1 MTAPI
6 LTTILFVPLILL
18 ILSGRGDNLI
28 AGYNT
33 ASEKEREQFNMK
45 RLRLVIAGILLAT
58 LILFWISVLMN
69 DKDPYKF
76 IVLIGMF
83 PICFIGII
91 LANTWAKKK
100 KLLLLP
106 HTELTSAILLVI
118 EKNMAIRKPQKIFW

>member
-6 LTTILFVPLILL
+6 LTTILFVPLTLL
-18 ILSGRGDNLI
+18 ILLGRGDNLI

-33 ASEKEREQFNMK
+33 ASEKEREQYHIK

-58 LILFWISVLMN
+58 TILFWIPILMN

-100 KLLLLP
+100 
-106 HTELTSAILLVI
+106 
-118 EKNMAIRKPQKIFW
+118 

>member
-1 MTAPI
+1 MTAAI
-6 LTTILFVPLILL
+6 FTTIVITPLLLL

-33 ASEKEREQFNMK
+33 ATKEEREQFNMK

-58 LILFWISVLMN
+58 IILFWIPILMN

-100 KLLLLP
+100 
-106 HTELTSAILLVI
+106 
-118 EKNMAIRKPQKIFW
+118 

>member
-1 MTAPI
+1 MIAAI
-6 LTTILFVPLILL
+6 FTTIVITPLLLL
-18 ILSGRGDNLI
+18 ILSGHGDNLI

-33 ASEKEREQFNMK
+33 ATKEEREQFNMK

-58 LILFWISVLMN
+58 IILFWIPILMN

-100 KLLLLP
+100 
-106 HTELTSAILLVI
+106 
-118 EKNMAIRKPQKIFW
+118 

>member
-6 LTTILFVPLILL
+6 LTTILLVPLTLL

-33 ASEKEREQFNMK
+33 ATKEEREQFNMK
-45 RLRLVIAGILLAT
+45 RLRMVIGGILFLTIIA
-58 LILFWISVLMN
+58 FWI
-69 DKDPYKF
+69 P
-76 IVLIGMF
+76 VLIGNQKFIIPMTIALI

-100 KLLLLP
+100 
-106 HTELTSAILLVI
+106 
-118 EKNMAIRKPQKIFW
+118 

>member
-6 LTTILFVPLILL
+6 FTSILFVPLILL

-45 RLRLVIAGILLAT
+45 RLRMVIGGILFLTIIA
-58 LILFWISVLMN
+58 FWI
-69 DKDPYKF
+69 P
-76 IVLIGMF
+76 VLIGNQKFIIPMTIALI

-100 KLLLLP
+100 
-106 HTELTSAILLVI
+106 
-118 EKNMAIRKPQKIFW
+118 

>member
-33 ASEKEREQFNMK
+33 ASEKEREQYHIK
-45 RLRLVIAGILLAT
+45 RLRLVIAGIMLAT
-58 LILFWISVLMN
+58 IILFWISILMN
-69 DKDPYKF
+69 DIEPYKF
-76 IVLIGMF
+76 IVLIGMY

-100 KLLLLP
+100 
-106 HTELTSAILLVI
+106 
-118 EKNMAIRKPQKIFW
+118 

>member
-33 ASEKEREQFNMK
+33 ASEKEREQYHIK
-45 RLRLVIAGILLAT
+45 RLRLVIAGIMLAT
-58 LILFWISVLMN
+58 IILFWIPILMN
-69 DKDPYKF
+69 DKDPHKL

-83 PICFIGII
+83 PVCFIGII

-100 KLLLLP
+100 
-106 HTELTSAILLVI
+106 
-118 EKNMAIRKPQKIFW
+118 

>member
-58 LILFWISVLMN
+58 TILFWIPILMN
-69 DKDPYKF
+69 DKEPYKF

-83 PICFIGII
+83 PVCFIGII
-91 LANTWAKKK
+91 LANIWAKKK
-100 KLLLLP
+100 
-106 HTELTSAILLVI
+106 
-118 EKNMAIRKPQKIFW
+118 

>member
-33 ASEKEREQFNMK
+33 ASEKEREQYHIK
-45 RLRLVIAGILLAT
+45 RLRLVIAGIMLAT
-58 LILFWISVLMN
+58 IILFWIPILMN
-69 DKDPYKF
+69 DKEPYKF

-83 PICFIGII
+83 PVCFIGII

-100 KLLLLP
+100 
-106 HTELTSAILLVI
+106 
-118 EKNMAIRKPQKIFW
+118 

>member
-33 ASEKEREQFNMK
+33 ASEKEREQYHIK
-45 RLRLVIAGILLAT
+45 RLRLVIVSILLAT
-58 LILFWISVLMN
+58 LILFWISVLIN
-69 DKDPYKF
+69 DKKLKC
-76 IVLIGMF
+76 IMLVGMF
-83 PICFIGII
+83 PVCFIGII

-100 KLLLLP
+100 
-106 HTELTSAILLVI
+106 
-118 EKNMAIRKPQKIFW
+118 

>member
-1 MTAPI
+1 MTAAI
-6 LTTILFVPLILL
+6 FTTILFVPLTLL

-33 ASEKEREQFNMK
+33 ASKEEREQYHIK

-58 LILFWISVLMN
+58 IILFWIPILMN
-69 DKDPYKF
+69 YKDLYKL

-83 PICFIGII
+83 PVCFIGII

-100 KLLLLP
+100 
-106 HTELTSAILLVI
+106 
-118 EKNMAIRKPQKIFW
+118 

>member
-33 ASEKEREQFNMK
+33 ATKEEREQFNMK
-45 RLRLVIAGILLAT
+45 RLRIVIGGMLFLTIIA
-58 LILFWISVLMN
+58 FWI
-69 DKDPYKF
+69 P
-76 IVLIGMF
+76 VLIGNQKFIIPMTIALI

-100 KLLLLP
+100 
-106 HTELTSAILLVI
+106 
-118 EKNMAIRKPQKIFW
+118 

>member
-1 MTAPI
+1 MIAAI
-6 LTTILFVPLILL
+6 FTTIVITPLLLL
-18 ILSGRGDNLI
+18 IISGRGDNLI

-33 ASEKEREQFNMK
+33 ASKKEREQFNIK
-45 RLRLVIAGILLAT
+45 RLRLVIVSILLAT
-58 LILFWISVLMN
+58 IILFWISILMN

-100 KLLLLP
+100 
-106 HTELTSAILLVI
+106 
-118 EKNMAIRKPQKIFW
+118 

>member
-58 LILFWISVLMN
+58 IILFWIPILMN

-100 KLLLLP
+100 
-106 HTELTSAILLVI
+106 
-118 EKNMAIRKPQKIFW
+118 

>member
-33 ASEKEREQFNMK
+33 ASEKEREQYHIK
-45 RLRLVIAGILLAT
+45 RLRLVIAGIMLAT
-58 LILFWISVLMN
+58 TILFWIPILMN
-69 DKDPYKF
+69 DKEPYKF

-83 PICFIGII
+83 PVCFIGII

-100 KLLLLP
+100 
-106 HTELTSAILLVI
+106 
-118 EKNMAIRKPQKIFW
+118 

>member
-1 MTAPI
+1 MIAAI
-6 LTTILFVPLILL
+6 FTTIVITPLLLL
-18 ILSGRGDNLI
+18 IISGRGDNLI

-58 LILFWISVLMN
+58 TILFWISILMN

-100 KLLLLP
+100 
-106 HTELTSAILLVI
+106 
-118 EKNMAIRKPQKIFW
+118 

>member
-6 LTTILFVPLILL
+6 LTTILFAPLTLL

-33 ASEKEREQFNMK
+33 ASEKEREQYHIK

-58 LILFWISVLMN
+58 TILFWIPILMN
-69 DKDPYKF
+69 NKDPYKL

-83 PICFIGII
+83 PVCFIGII

-100 KLLLLP
+100 
-106 HTELTSAILLVI
+106 
-118 EKNMAIRKPQKIFW
+118 

>member
-33 ASEKEREQFNMK
+33 ASEKEREQYHIK
-45 RLRLVIAGILLAT
+45 RLRLVIAGITLAT
-58 LILFWISVLMN
+58 IILFWIPILMN
-69 DKDPYKF
+69 DKDPHKL

-100 KLLLLP
+100 
-106 HTELTSAILLVI
+106 
-118 EKNMAIRKPQKIFW
+118 

>member
-33 ASEKEREQFNMK
+33 ASEKEREQYHIK

-58 LILFWISVLMN
+58 TILFWIPILMN
-69 DKDPYKF
+69 DKEPYKF

-83 PICFIGII
+83 PVCFIGII

-100 KLLLLP
+100 
-106 HTELTSAILLVI
+106 
-118 EKNMAIRKPQKIFW
+118 

>member
-33 ASEKEREQFNMK
+33 ASEKEREQYHIK
-45 RLRLVIAGILLAT
+45 RLRLVIAGIMLAT
-58 LILFWISVLMN
+58 TILFWIPILMN
-69 DKDPYKF
+69 NKDPYKL

-83 PICFIGII
+83 PVCFIGII

-100 KLLLLP
+100 
-106 HTELTSAILLVI
+106 
-118 EKNMAIRKPQKIFW
+118 

>member
-1 MTAPI
+1 MTAAI
-6 LTTILFVPLILL
+6 FTTILLVPLTLL

-45 RLRLVIAGILLAT
+45 RLRLVIGGMLFLTIIA
-58 LILFWISVLMN
+58 FWI
-69 DKDPYKF
+69 P
-76 IVLIGMF
+76 VLIGNQKFIIPMTIALI

-100 KLLLLP
+100 
-106 HTELTSAILLVI
+106 
-118 EKNMAIRKPQKIFW
+118 

>member
-1 MTAPI
+1 MTVAI
-6 LTTILFVPLILL
+6 FTTILFIPLTLL

-33 ASEKEREQFNMK
+33 ASEKEREQYHIK
-45 RLRLVIAGILLAT
+45 RLRLVIAGIILAT
-58 LILFWISVLMN
+58 IILFWISILMN

-76 IVLIGMF
+76 IVLIEMF

-100 KLLLLP
+100 
-106 HTELTSAILLVI
+106 
-118 EKNMAIRKPQKIFW
+118 

>member
-45 RLRLVIAGILLAT
+45 RLRLVIAGIMLAT
-58 LILFWISVLMN
+58 IILFWISILMN
-69 DKDPYKF
+69 DKDPYKL

-100 KLLLLP
+100 
-106 HTELTSAILLVI
+106 
-118 EKNMAIRKPQKIFW
+118 

>member
-33 ASEKEREQFNMK
+33 AREKEREQYHIK

-58 LILFWISVLMN
+58 IILFWIPFLMN
-69 DKDPYKF
+69 DKELYKY
-76 IVLIGMF
+76 IVLVGMF
-83 PICFIGII
+83 PVCFIGII
-91 LANTWAKKK
+91 LANTWAKIK
-100 KLLLLP
+100 
-106 HTELTSAILLVI
+106 
-118 EKNMAIRKPQKIFW
+118 